1 MVADGGDVQDA
12 CHRQVCGEVPGS
24 PIFIMK
30 LWTNL
35 RHLEVQLIA
44 NDYVIVIALNGRDC
58 SVQRRHQKII
68 EEGPPIAAS
77 PEVWKRMEDEKLY
90 LLELNPRL
98 QVEHPVTEMIT
109 RVNLPAMG
117 IPLYHIPEIWEL
129 YGRDRSEDPED
140 VASGNSAIDFS
151 VVERVPPHSQCNA
164 VRITAENA
172 KAGFKPTSGK
182 MQELNFRSTPTV
194 WGYFSMDSSG
204 SIHEFANSQFGH
216 LFASSPNR
224 EQARQSMVLALKELS
239 IRGDISTT
247 VDYIGKLI
255 EREDFV
261 ENKIDTSWLDRNIQ
275 EGGIKVAPTSKRTS
289 RGGDSTMATGS
300 GGAANDDT
308 LVVIG
313 ATVVAYDQCAGNEG
327 TFLERRHL
335 PSLGLLRM
343 IRDVQLKLDGVKYK
357 LRCTRTGNGKF
368 GISVADNTVKSASS
382 TVRMLSS
389 GGRLISTGGKSQVAY
404 QTSRVE
410 SASDMRLSVGGR
422 MISLSPDFDPSSL
435 RTDVAGK
442 LVKKLVPDG
451 AHVKK
456 GGAYAEIKVMK
467 MFMPLKVEESGVILW
482 AAHEGVALAAGDLL
496 ATLELENPDNVSSA
510 TVFRGDLDVSGWGTL
525 DAPTTASSS
534 NGGRPHIAPKEAM
547 SRLGNGMAG
556 CVLSPGAIEK
566 IMKDIAV
573 AVTDPSLPAYKID
586 EQLSVHNGRID
597 GALIGDLSAM
607 THFVAV
613 HMGNIKDEAKQASFL
628 ALMAPLIDAANP
640 YTKYLSNN
648 VPGAERVLIHF
659 LYDLREWISVE
670 RWFCDGISYADA
682 VDNLRKTNKNNNTAA
697 TRKELD
703 QVHGQDPKIRSAL
716 HTLMGRRKN
725 NPCLMAEPGTG
736 KTAIAEGMAQ
746 ILTAPNMLDHLDEL
760 FDRRTLG
767 GSVAVDNFGGGYGD
781 GSNNFAV
788 EERVDRVRELVRLCP
803 VRLRNHRVVLLE
815 LANLVAGMKYRG
827 ELEEQLQAIVEE
839 VTDEIA
845 PPTILFIHGE

>member
-1 MVADGGDVQDA
+1 MEGDFVSNLEWLREAELAHGRMAQLA
-12 CHRQVCGEVPGS
+12 VIRFIWPGLFGTFPGS
-24 PIFIMK
+24 DEF
-30 LWTNL
+30 
-35 RHLEVQLIA
+35 
-44 NDYVIVIALNGRDC
+44 G
-58 SVQRRHQKII
+58 SVD
-68 EEGPPIAAS
+68 AYS
-77 PEVWKRMEDEKLY
+77 
-90 LLELNPRL
+90 EL
-98 QVEHPVTEMIT
+98 
-109 RVNLPAMG
+109 
-117 IPLYHIPEIWEL
+117 
-129 YGRDRSEDPED
+129 
-140 VASGNSAIDFS
+140 
-151 VVERVPPHSQCNA
+151 
-164 VRITAENA
+164 
-172 KAGFKPTSGK
+172 
-182 MQELNFRSTPTV
+182 
-194 WGYFSMDSSG
+194 
-204 SIHEFANSQFGH
+204 
-216 LFASSPNR
+216 
-224 EQARQSMVLALKELS
+224 
-239 IRGDISTT
+239 
-247 VDYIGKLI
+247 
-255 EREDFV
+255 
-261 ENKIDTSWLDRNIQ
+261 
-275 EGGIKVAPTSKRTS
+275 
-289 RGGDSTMATGS
+289 
-300 GGAANDDT
+300 NDDT

-313 ATVVAYDQCAGNEG
+313 ATVVAYDQCAGNKG
-327 TFLERRHL
+327 Y
-335 PSLGLLRM
+335 SSSSSSAGSGLLRM

-482 AAHEGVALAAGDLL
+482 AANEGVALAAGDLL
-496 ATLELENPDNVSSA
+496 ATLELENPDNVSSS
-510 TVFRGDLDVSGWGTL
+510 TVFLGDLDVSGWGTL

-547 SRLGNGMAG
+547 SRLGNGIAG

-597 GALIGDLSAM
+597 GALIGDLSVM
-607 THFVAV
+607 THFIAV

-648 VPGAERVLIHF
+648 VPGAECVLIHF
-659 LYDLREWISVE
+659 LYVLREWISVE
-670 RWFCDGISYADA
+670 RWFCDGISYANA

-767 GSVAVDNFGGGYGD
+767 WNVAVDNFGGGYGD
-781 GSNNFAV
+781 DSINFAR
-788 EERVDRVRELVRLCP
+788 EERVDRERELVRLCP

-815 LANLVAGMKYRG
+815 LGSLVAGMKYRG

>member
-1 MVADGGDVQDA
+1 
-12 CHRQVCGEVPGS
+12 
-24 PIFIMK
+24 
-30 LWTNL
+30 
-35 RHLEVQLIA
+35 
-44 NDYVIVIALNGRDC
+44 
-58 SVQRRHQKII
+58 
-68 EEGPPIAAS
+68 
-77 PEVWKRMEDEKLY
+77 
-90 LLELNPRL
+90 
-98 QVEHPVTEMIT
+98 
-109 RVNLPAMG
+109 
-117 IPLYHIPEIWEL
+117 
-129 YGRDRSEDPED
+129 
-140 VASGNSAIDFS
+140 
-151 VVERVPPHSQCNA
+151 
-164 VRITAENA
+164 
-172 KAGFKPTSGK
+172 
-182 MQELNFRSTPTV
+182 
-194 WGYFSMDSSG
+194 
-204 SIHEFANSQFGH
+204 
-216 LFASSPNR
+216 
-224 EQARQSMVLALKELS
+224 MVLALKELS

-261 ENKIDTSWLDRNIQ
+261 ENKIDTSWLDRIIQ

-289 RGGDSTMATGS
+289 RGGDSTTATGS

-313 ATVVAYDQCAGNEG
+313 AAVVAYDQCAGNEG
-327 TFLERRHL
+327 TFLELLERRQL
-335 PSLGLLRM
+335 PSLGLRRM

-382 TVRMLSS
+382 TVHMLSS
-389 GGRLISTGGKSQVAY
+389 GGRLISTGGKSQVTY

-410 SASDMRLSVGGR
+410 SAGGMRLSVGGR

-442 LVKKLVPDG
+442 LVKKLVPDA

-482 AAHEGVALAAGDLL
+482 AANEGVALAAGDLL

-566 IMKDIAV
+566 KIKDIAV
-573 AVTDPSLPAYKID
+573 AVTDPSLPAYEID

-607 THFVAV
+607 THFIAV

-640 YTKYLSNN
+640 YAKYLSNN
-648 VPGAERVLIHF
+648 VPGAESVLIHF
-659 LYDLREWISVE
+659 LYVLREWISVE

-682 VDNLRKTNKNNNTAA
+682 VDNLHKTNKNNNTAA

-703 QVHGQDPKIRSAL
+703 QVHGQDPKIRGAL

-725 NPCLMAEPGTG
+725 NLCLMTEPGTG
-736 KTAIAEGMAQ
+736 ETAIAEGTAQ

-767 GSVAVDNFGGGYGD
+767 GNVAVDNFGGGYGD
-781 GSNNFAV
+781 DSNNFAR

-803 VRLRNHRVVLLE
+803 VRLRNHRLGLLE
-815 LANLVAGMKYRG
+815 LANPVAGMKYRG

-839 VTDEIA
+839 VADEIA